1 MQLVESRIALH
12 GANLYSFNL
21 TDTSDGMV
29 ELEPIENGLFLIR
42 YNKKQGT
49 MAVMKKKPCG
59 GQQLIAIG
67 FIGHGCVIFDCLYFD
82 SSLNPFIKLIAK
94 IK

>member
-12 GANLYSFNL
+12 GANLYSFSL

-29 ELEPIENGLFLIR
+29 ELEPIEDGLFVIR

-49 MAVMKKKPCG
+49 LAVMKKIPCG
-59 GQQLIAIG
+59 GLQTISIG
-67 FIGHGCVIFDCLYFD
+67 FIGHGCIIFDCLYFD
-82 SSLNPFIKLIAK
+82 SALKPFIKLIGQ

>member
-1 MQLVESRIALH
+1 MQLVESKIALH
-12 GANLYSFNL
+12 GANLFSFNL

-29 ELEPIENGLFLIR
+29 ELNPIENGLDLIR

-49 MAVMKKKPCG
+49 IAVMKKMQCG
-59 GQQLIAIG
+59 GKSLEAIG
-67 FIGHGCVIFDCLYFD
+67 FIGHGCIIFDCLYFD
-82 SSLNPFIKLIAK
+82 SALNPFIEFIGK